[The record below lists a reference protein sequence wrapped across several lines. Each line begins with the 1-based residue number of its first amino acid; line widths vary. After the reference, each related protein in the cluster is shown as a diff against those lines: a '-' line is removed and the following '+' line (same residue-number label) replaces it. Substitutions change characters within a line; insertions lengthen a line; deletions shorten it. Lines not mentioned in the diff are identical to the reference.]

1 MSRMMVTFL
10 IAMALFFSII
20 AEAPGLDGF
29 GYKCSPGPCASRQ
42 TPPGP
47 ECGLDLTCAGRPVR
61 LGYAGGVCF
70 RASCPGVWGI
80 VHERTDQDS
89 FRRRIFTYRHY
100 AFKGYWEL
108 KDQGRL
114 ESSPVPQRALFLV
127 LPDDLIEF
135 RLLDPD
141 PCAKIDVSELGY
153 IKKGPVA
160 ELQRW
165 LAYRVYM
172 DNTPASFYRP
182 EP

>member
-1 MSRMMVTFL
+1 MIRMMVTFV
-10 IAMALFFSII
+10 ITMALLFSINK
-20 AEAPGLDGF
+20 EAPGLDAF
-29 GYKCSPGPCASRQ
+29 SHKRPQGPCASRQ
-42 TPPGP
+42 APPEP
-47 ECGLDLTCAGRPVR
+47 ECGIELTCAGRPVR
-61 LGYAGGVCF
+61 LGQSGTACF

-80 VHERTDQDS
+80 LHERIDQAS
-89 FRRRIFTYRHY
+89 FRRRIFTYRHF

-108 KDQGRL
+108 KDQGLL
-114 ESSPVPQRALFLV
+114 ESGPVLQRALFLV
-127 LPDDLIEF
+127 MPDDLIEF

-153 IKKGPVA
+153 IKKGSDE